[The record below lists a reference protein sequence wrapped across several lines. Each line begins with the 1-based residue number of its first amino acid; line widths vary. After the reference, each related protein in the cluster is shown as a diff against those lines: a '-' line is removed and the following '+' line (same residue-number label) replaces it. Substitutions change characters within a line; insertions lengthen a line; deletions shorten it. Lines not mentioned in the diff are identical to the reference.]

1 MFHINLKKLTLP
13 LCVCAISVL
22 YTPSIVFAAETGP
35 IAASKAADQRA
46 ALAKKAAERE
56 ARKAAEA
63 KKAAEM
69 QTPTEEQKPTESQMP
84 VETPKEE

>member
-1 MFHINLKKLTLP
+1 MLHINLKKLTLP
-13 LCVCAISVL
+13 LCVCVMSVL
-22 YTPSIVFAAETGP
+22 FTPSDVFATETGP
-35 IAASKAADQRA
+35 TAARQAADQRA

-63 KKAAEM
+63 KKAAEQ
-69 QTPTEEQKPTESQMP
+69 QTPTEELKPIEPQIP